1 MTKKRLPKK
10 EVPIEYMVLPP
21 EPASPIQNLLDDSI
35 LMKQLFDLAS
45 TGFSMSSIAAYAGIP
60 SSTFIRWIKQGKAM
74 EEEQPNMPEVI
85 LWKELSKGW
94 ATAKGLAEA
103 KLSQVDP
110 KYFLTHGPARLL
122 GDDWDE
128 DMSGA
133 ANKVKETLD
142 VTQDFV
148 TALKRL
154 RERGHDL
161 NEIIDNNLMEV
172 KVDRTEKPVDLLE
185 KNGITNEMPIGLPGP
200 FAKKTVELNELLN
213 LETDTNVKKS

>member
-1 MTKKRLPKK
+1 MTKKRAPKK
-10 EVPIEYMVLPP
+10 EVPVEYMLLPP
-21 EPASPIQNLLDDSI
+21 EASSPIQNLLDDSV
-35 LMKQLFDLAS
+35 LMKQLVDLAS
-45 TGFSMSSIAAYAGIP
+45 TGFSMSSIAAYASIP
-60 SSTFIRWIKQGKAM
+60 SSTFIRWVKQGKAL
-74 EEEQPNMPEVI
+74 EEEQPNLPEVI

-110 KYFLTHGPARLL
+110 KYFLTHGPAKFL
-122 GDDWDE
+122 GNDWDE
-128 DMSGA
+128 EASGTVTNA
-133 ANKVKETLD
+133 KETLD

-185 KNGITNEMPIGLPGP
+185 KNGITNNVPVGLPGP

-213 LETDTNVKKS
+213 LETEPNVKKQ